1 LSAMETDSLQ
11 LRTPSMERGE
21 TLLHP
26 EADPPNGND
35 PVPSDFGTDTRQGY
49 SIPIGPGAAKL

>member
-1 LSAMETDSLQ
+1 
-11 LRTPSMERGE
+11 MERGE